1 LDRQPLSVEVL
12 NNLAWILATSS
23 DDSVR
28 NGTDAVALAE
38 KACQQTHHQD
48 AMTVGTLAAAYAEA
62 GRFAEAVAT
71 AQKAANLAA
80 AAGNS
85 QFANIN
91 TQLMQ
96 MYRAGKPYHEKPQ
109 TRRSP

>member
-1 LDRQPLSVEVL
+1 VTNPKIKVL
-12 NNLAWILATSS
+12 IVMSTQLPTIMRGSNAGVIS
-23 DDSVR
+23 DAR
-28 NGTDAVALAE
+28 L
-38 KACQQTHHQD
+38 
-48 AMTVGTLAAAYAEA
+48 
-62 GRFAEAVAT
+62 
-71 AQKAANLAA
+71 NLAA

-96 MYRAGKPYHEKPQ
+96 LYRSGKPYHEKAQ